1 MPKITKNVFIA
12 EEVLNQIFAD
22 QDSENP
28 GDPSDSLDFEEEE
41 NAADEAVIYA
51 EPDDTSELGPLK
63 KDVQYVQAM
72 V

>member
-28 GDPSDSLDFEEEE
+28 GDPSDSEEEE